1 MELGWSDQ
9 DLPLFN
15 RHYLSLSMISSVMQI
30 SHFPQN
36 RNQVKASSG
45 CMDQTGDKF
54 RKSQVHPRG
63 HRIYIYPKS
72 TLTHR
77 TPPVSPS
84 SMINPSPV
92 FVSIAS
98 AAGYC
103 VPRWTDERMPAT
115 TLLHVLSGPAGLML
129 ICAGRAVGFKTSK
142 SSSPTM
148 TSLNSFRRM
157 SKGSL

>member
-1 MELGWSDQ
+1 
-9 DLPLFN
+9 
-15 RHYLSLSMISSVMQI
+15 MISSVTQI
-30 SHFPQN
+30 SRFPQN
-36 RNQVKASSG
+36 RSQVKASSG
-45 CMDQTGDKF
+45 CTDQTGDKF
-54 RKSQVHPRG
+54 RKSQAHPRG

-84 SMINPSPV
+84 SINPSPV

-115 TLLHVLSGPAGLML
+115 TLLYVLSGPAGPMS
-129 ICAGRAVGFKTSK
+129 ICAGRAVGFETSK

-148 TSLNSFRRM
+148 TSLDSFRRM
-157 SKGSL
+157 SKGSLRGDVLGFVFPFHPCPFWCIY